1 MRYMIAPGKSFTTL
15 KAGVVTEYQEV
26 TPKKIG
32 SASLFADLVKSGAI
46 VELSSK
52 PEVVNSINLRPQRYK
67 HVDTGDRKLDTPAV
81 AEVKKVEV
89 IEPIKKKVIIPEPI
103 IEKKDESPL
112 TMDDVESLISDITE
126 EPEEQTSK
134 RKYERKKNL
143 FDSESE
149 DN

>member
-15 KAGVVTEYQEV
+15 KAGVVSEYQEV

-52 PEVVNSINLRPQRYK
+52 PEIVNSINLRPQRYK
-67 HVDTGDRKLDTPAV
+67 HVDTGDRKLDAPAV

-89 IEPIKKKVIIPEPI
+89 IEPIKKKVITPEPI
-103 IEKKDESPL
+103 IEKSEVIEESKE
-112 TMDDVESLISDITE
+112 ESETE
-126 EPEEQTSK
+126 TK

-143 FDSESE
+143 FESESE

>member
-15 KAGVVTEYQEV
+15 KAGVVSEYQEV

-46 VELSSK
+46 VEYQPK
-52 PEVVNSINLRPQRYK
+52 PDFQQVVVLRTKPMRP
-67 HVDTGDRKLDTPAV
+67 TSDRKLDAPAV

-103 IEKKDESPL
+103 IEKAEVIEES
-112 TMDDVESLISDITE
+112 
-126 EPEEQTSK
+126 EPESK

-143 FDSESE
+143 FESESE